1 MRHLG
6 EGWGGAGRW
15 VGVLGFMEEQ
25 ACPLQR
31 QLPGAQR
38 LPFSGLAATPVR
50 LRSLPR
56 LLQPRPLL

>member
-25 ACPLQR
+25 ACPLQ
-31 QLPGAQR
+31 
-38 LPFSGLAATPVR
+38 
-50 LRSLPR
+50 
-56 LLQPRPLL
+56 